1 MPEALGRSC
10 TDTRSGHGFAP
21 GSRGRGPSTT
31 ADQKARKKGGADS
44 DPVPANVRDQHG
56 QEWRRRLAMFSG
68 CCQPMPLLPM
78 ADLIEEF
85 FMNKLAL
92 TAMATAALGAVAT
105 SFAYAGMTM
114 QGPQLTGVTL
124 QLFESSPLVVTEVTL
139 PSGETVDLRKVAGAS
154 GR

>member
-1 MPEALGRSC
+1 
-10 TDTRSGHGFAP
+10 
-21 GSRGRGPSTT
+21 
-31 ADQKARKKGGADS
+31 
-44 DPVPANVRDQHG
+44 
-56 QEWRRRLAMFSG
+56 
-68 CCQPMPLLPM
+68 
-78 ADLIEEF
+78 
-85 FMNKLAL
+85 MNKLAL

-154 GR
+154 ER